1 MRLALVLSVA
11 ATLFTSAALAEPPA
25 NPFFVLSNG
34 VADEKHA
41 TPESQAAMLAELGF
55 DGIGPS
61 GTQSIPAMLAALD
74 QHKLKLH
81 ALYVGA
87 NVDPDQPKYEPGL
100 PEAIGQLKGRDTFVW
115 LYARSS
121 KLKPG
126 SSDGDVRAVEIVREI
141 AAMAEASG
149 LKVALYPH
157 TGFYVESVQDAVRI
171 ARKAD
176 RPSVGVTFNLCHWLK
191 VEGDRNL
198 ELRLEEARPYLFVV
212 TINGADSGGTDWNRL
227 IQPLDRGD
235 FDHLRLLRIL
245 KAQGFRGPIG
255 LQCYAVPGDKRENL
269 ERSMA
274 AWRALQARLAEASPA
289 PQ

>member
-11 ATLFTSAALAEPPA
+11 AALSGSAAWAEPPA

-34 VADEKHA
+34 VADEKHP
-41 TPESQAAMLAELGF
+41 TPESQAAMLAELGY

-61 GTQSIPAMLAALD
+61 GTQGIPAMLDALD
-74 QHKLKLH
+74 QHKLKLN

-87 NVDPDQPKYEPGL
+87 NVDTDQPKYEPGL
-100 PEAIGQLKGRDTFVW
+100 PEAISQLKGRDTFVW
-115 LYARSS
+115 LYVRSS

-126 SSDGDVRAVEIVREI
+126 SNEGDGRAVEIVREI

-171 ARKAD
+171 ARKVN

-198 ELRLEEARPYLFVV
+198 ELRLKEARPYLFVV
-212 TINGADSGGTDWNRL
+212 TINGADSGGTDWSRL

-235 FDHLRLLRIL
+235 FDQLRLLRIL

-274 AWRALQARLAEASPA
+274 AWRSLQARLAEAGPA

>member
-1 MRLALVLSVA
+1 MRLALLLCVA
-11 ATLFTSAALAEPPA
+11 AALFGSAAWAEPPA

-34 VADEKHA
+34 VADEKHP
-41 TPESQAAMLAELGF
+41 TPESQAAMLAELGY

-61 GTQSIPAMLAALD
+61 GTQDIPAMLSALD
-74 QHKLKLH
+74 EHKLQLH

-87 NVDPDQPKYEPGL
+87 NVDPDQPKYESGL
-100 PEAIGQLKGRDTFVW
+100 PEAIRQLKGRETFVW
-115 LYARSS
+115 LYVRSS

-126 SSDGDVRAVEIVREI
+126 STEGDVRAVEIVREI

-171 ARKAD
+171 ARKVN

-235 FDHLRLLRIL
+235 FDQLRLLRIL
-245 KAQGFRGPIG
+245 RAQGFRGPIG

-274 AWRALQARLAEASPA
+274 AWRALQARLAEAGPA

>member
-1 MRLALVLSVA
+1 MKPALFVA
-11 ATLFTSAALAEPPA
+11 VALFASAALAAPT

-34 VADEKHA
+34 VADEKHP
-41 TPESQAAMLAELGF
+41 TPELQAAMLAELGF

-61 GTQSIPAMLAALD
+61 GTQGIPAMLDALD
-74 QHKLKLH
+74 QHKLRLH

-100 PEAIGQLKGRDTFVW
+100 PEAISQLKGRDTFVW
-115 LYARSS
+115 LYVRSS

-126 SSDGDVRAVEIVREI
+126 STEGDVRAVEIVREI

-171 ARKAD
+171 ARKVD
-176 RPSVGVTFNLCHWLK
+176 IPSVGVTFNLCHWLK

-235 FDHLRLLRIL
+235 FDQLRLLRIL

-274 AWRALQARLAEASPA
+274 AWRALQARLAEAGPA